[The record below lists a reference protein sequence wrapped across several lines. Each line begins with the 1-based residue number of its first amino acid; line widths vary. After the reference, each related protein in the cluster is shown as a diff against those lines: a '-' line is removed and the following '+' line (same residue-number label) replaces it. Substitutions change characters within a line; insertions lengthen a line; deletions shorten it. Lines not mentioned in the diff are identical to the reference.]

1 MNSILRNWTAMRII
15 RLVMGGFIAYQ
26 GVLLA
31 QWILIIPGVI
41 YSLLALFNLGC
52 STGSCAINQ
61 NYRSSRNSCS
71 NDVIY
76 EEVKK

>member
-1 MNSILRNWTAMRII
+1 MNNILRNWTAMRII

-31 QWILIIPGVI
+31 QWILIIPGVV

-52 STGSCAINQ
+52 SNGSCAVNTK
-61 NYRSSRNSCS
+61 YRSTKNTCSR
-71 NDVIY
+71 DVIY